1 MADNPEAVFKP
12 LYTMEEAAA
21 IAQIP
26 VDTVAEWA
34 QPPEFIVS
42 LDDPGPEQPSLT
54 FIGMAE
60 LLVLATINPDQEF
73 LEHFYPALPFL
84 EYKFGRKHPMAHYWF
99 KHDGPKLLWEYYN
112 LHSSPEQ
119 SGKLLYVHGDYVRY
133 VDVINNFLF
142 WSDYHYK
149 NKYMHQIRLPQFA
162 TATVFMDT
170 DHHSG
175 SPYFKE
181 GGNRVDEVVN
191 AFLEGQSLQDCSVE
205 YDVPV
210 FHIED
215 VLKNKDKPMHNPAG
229 AP

>member
-1 MADNPEAVFKP
+1 MRKKSEAVFQP

-26 VDTVAEWA
+26 VHTVAEWA
-34 QPPEFIVS
+34 QPPDFIVS
-42 LDDPGPEQPSLT
+42 LPDADPGKPSIDFT
-54 FIGMAE
+54 GMAE
-60 LLVLATINPDQEF
+60 LLVLAIINPDQEF

-99 KHDGPKLLWEYYN
+99 KHDGPKLLWEYYT

-119 SGKLLYVHGDYVRY
+119 SEKLLRFWGDHISYVRAIK
-133 VDVINNFLF
+133 DFLF
-142 WSDYHYK
+142 WSRYDYK
-149 NKYMHQIRLPQFA
+149 NRYMNQIRLPQFE
-162 TATVFMDT
+162 TATILMDT
-170 DHHSG
+170 ENHSG
-175 SPYFKE
+175 APYFDQ

-191 AFLEGQSLQDCSVE
+191 AFLEGRSLQDCSME

-215 VLKNKDKPMHNPAG
+215 VLKNKDKPLFNPADDL
-229 AP
+229 